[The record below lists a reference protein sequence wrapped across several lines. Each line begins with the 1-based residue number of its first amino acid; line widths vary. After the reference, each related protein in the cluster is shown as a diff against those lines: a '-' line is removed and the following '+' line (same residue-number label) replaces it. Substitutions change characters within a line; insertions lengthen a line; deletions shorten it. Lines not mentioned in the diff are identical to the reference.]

1 VRIGVTARTPR
12 GVGNTV
18 DHLTGL
24 AAAHDPRI
32 AHDFERLR
40 GAGSTHI
47 QLGESHP
54 HREALAGTPT
64 WDLLVQLKALVDP
77 DGVRNPGA
85 LGLPPGAGRTPP
97 P

>member
-1 VRIGVTARTPR
+1 MRIGVTARTPR

-64 WDLLVQLKALVDP
+64 
-77 DGVRNPGA
+77 
-85 LGLPPGAGRTPP
+85 
-97 P
+97 